1 MTTPPP
7 AVVAQVPTSF
17 PGIAPRA
24 DFAYPFRVDPA
35 SGQTAQSSYAAHV
48 QQMVYQL
55 LMTNP
60 GERVNQPQFGCGI
73 RGLVFAPITD
83 ALAATVQLRVLQAL
97 TTWLDGIVVP
107 GNVEVTTSAGGGL
120 AEPGAVVVSVSYTLV
135 DTQSPDNVT
144 VTIL

>member
-1 MTTPPP
+1 VTTSL
-7 AVVAQVPTSF
+7 AVTTAPISF
-17 PGIAPRA
+17 PGITPRS
-24 DFAYPFRVDPA
+24 DFAYPFRVDPV
-35 SGQTAQSSYAAHV
+35 SGQTTQSAYATHV

-97 TTWLDGIVVP
+97 STWLAGIVVP
-107 GNVEVTTSAGGGL
+107 GNVEVSSSALGGI
-120 AEPGAVVVSVSYTLV
+120 AEPGTVVVSVSYTLV
-135 DTQSPDNVT
+135 DTQTQDNVT

>member
-1 MTTPPP
+1 VTITPTGTAAPI
-7 AVVAQVPTSF
+7 SF
-17 PGIAPRA
+17 PGMAPRN
-24 DFAYPFRVDPA
+24 DFAYPFRVDPV
-35 SGQTAQSSYAAHV
+35 SRQTTQSPYAAHV

-97 TTWLDGIVVP
+97 SSWLAGIVVP
-107 GNVEVTTSAGGGL
+107 GNVSVTTSASGGI
-120 AEPGAVVVSVSYTLV
+120 AEPGTVIVSVSYTLV
-135 DTQSPDNVT
+135 DTQTQDNVT

>member
-1 MTTPPP
+1 VTIIPAGTAPPI
-7 AVVAQVPTSF
+7 SF
-17 PGIAPRA
+17 PGITPRS
-24 DFAYPFRVDPA
+24 DFAYPLRVDPV
-35 SGQTAQSSYAAHV
+35 SGQTTQSAYAAHV

-83 ALAATVQLRVLQAL
+83 ALAATLQLRVLQAL
-97 TTWLDGIVVP
+97 STWLAGIVVP
-107 GNVEVTTSAGGGL
+107 GNVEVTSSGAGGI
-120 AEPGAVVVSVSYTLV
+120 AEPGTVVVSVSYTVV
-135 DTQSPDNVT
+135 DTQTQDNVA

>member
-1 MTTPPP
+1 MTTILAGTTAPI
-7 AVVAQVPTSF
+7 SF
-17 PGIAPRA
+17 PGIAPRS
-24 DFAYPFRVDPA
+24 DFAYPFRVDPV
-35 SGQTAQSSYAAHV
+35 SGQTTHSAYAAHV

-97 TTWLDGIVVP
+97 STWLAGIVVP
-107 GNVEVTTSAGGGL
+107 GNVQVTSSASGGV
-120 AEPGAVVVSVSYTLV
+120 AEPGTVVVSVSYTLV
-135 DTQSPDNVT
+135 DIQTQDNVT